1 MTARNKAIYFLESI
15 LTGKAKNKY
24 NANCKKMLKEYV
36 GMILNWKNEKSSLI
50 KYAESYNLPTGVLN
64 LNEIYTES
72 TLFIIYSFSD
82 ILIEI

>member
-1 MTARNKAIYFLESI
+1 
-15 LTGKAKNKY
+15 
-24 NANCKKMLKEYV
+24 MLKEYV

-82 ILIEI
+82 ILIEN